1 MRIPQTICVK
11 VRVIENDFNLKVF
24 LFILL
29 KITQQGQPP
38 LKLIIQVDYLQ
49 MLQYFVHNFK
59 IANYC
64 GVFQDFK
71 VVVEK
76 RFLVINQKF
85 HRNVMALMY
94 LQHSEHIIE
103 SLLQK
108 LCVQCT
114 LLYAGPSVLFVYFL
128 SSSHVFLNLFYQSPI
143 D

>member
-1 MRIPQTICVK
+1 MRIPQTICVE

-64 GVFQDFK
+64 
-71 VVVEK
+71 
-76 RFLVINQKF
+76 KF
-85 HRNVMALMY
+85 FRI
-94 LQHSEHIIE
+94 SR
-103 SLLQK
+103 
-108 LCVQCT
+108 
-114 LLYAGPSVLFVYFL
+114 
-128 SSSHVFLNLFYQSPI
+128 
-143 D
+143 